1 METRETFCGSR
12 RPEAIR
18 EQMKATRRRQRKPD
32 LLAAPRSVRAVLEN
46 LRKRLLFPIPQSE
59 KDLIRFLYAIGHI
72 ERFPAT
78 DTRRGRPG
86 RWTREQLTEAASILR
101 GILERETS
109 GRVSV
114 KSFVSQYLQV
124 INFPTDLLGPLE
136 AGQINLQEAI
146 YLNRISPKRF
156 DCSPREAAKLR
167 REIIEGHLAVQ
178 GSQTGLR
185 ERVKEILGE
194 AQEPEMTAK
203 TMTEALV
210 VVDELL
216 EINAADSR
224 HLFWEQ
230 LKEIFFAI
238 RNVAPED
245 LDDEIL
251 EEFTAAMDQIS
262 GVLFMIRKRKKEREQ
277 QIVKNSLK
285 LMI

>member
-1 METRETFCGSR
+1 MR
-12 RPEAIR
+12 
-18 EQMKATRRRQRKPD
+18 ATRRRQRKPD
-32 LLAAPRSVRAVLEN
+32 SLAAPRSVRTVLKDLGE
-46 LRKRLLFPIPQSE
+46 RLPFPIPQSE
-59 KDLIRFLYAIGHI
+59 KDLVRFLYAIGYV
-72 ERFPAT
+72 ERAPAT

-86 RWTREQLTEAASILR
+86 RWTRKQLTEAASILR
-101 GILERETS
+101 GILERETL

-124 INFPTDLLGPLE
+124 IYFPIDLLGPLE

-146 YLNRISPKRF
+146 HLNRISPKRLA
-156 DCSPREAAKLR
+156 CSPREAACLR
-167 REIIEGHLAVQ
+167 REIIEAHLAVQ

-185 ERVKEILGE
+185 ERVKEVLGE

-203 TMTEALV
+203 TLTEALV

-216 EINAADSR
+216 EIDPVDSR

-230 LKEIFFAI
+230 LKDIFFAI

-251 EEFTAAMDQIS
+251 GEFTAAMDQIS
-262 GVLFMIRKRKKEREQ
+262 GVLFKIRKRKKEREQ